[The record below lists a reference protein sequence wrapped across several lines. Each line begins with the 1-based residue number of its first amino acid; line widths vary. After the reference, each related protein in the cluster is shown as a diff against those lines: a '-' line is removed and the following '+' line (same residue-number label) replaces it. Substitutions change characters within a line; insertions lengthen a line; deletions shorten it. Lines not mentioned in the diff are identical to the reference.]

1 MQHDKRKKKFDTQ
14 KLKANILV
22 LERRILAYGNLL
34 LNPVYFDFLAGLL
47 IEEFNMLF
55 DIVCKGTVKR
65 FYNKAIEFLVFLII
79 CCHSLHLKVMAY
91 MLDLTKS
98 TVLRIFVGWTVFL
111 ETLFDELDMKP
122 SECYLLKNNARYIC
136 KNRPWNYGH

>member
-22 LERRILAYGNLL
+22 LERRFLTYGNLL
-34 LNPVYFDFLAGLL
+34 LNPVNFDFLAGLL

-55 DIVCKGTVKR
+55 DIVSSHTHIIIYPDCKGTVKR
-65 FYNKAIEFLVFLII
+65 FYDKAIEFLVFLII
-79 CCHSLHLKVMAY
+79 CCHSLHLRVMAY
-91 MLDLTKS
+91 MLDVSKS
-98 TVLRIFVGWTVFL
+98 TVQRIFVGWTVFL

-122 SECYLLKNNARYIC
+122 S
-136 KNRPWNYGH
+136 